1 MSENEYIVTAR
12 KWRPLDFSSV
22 VGQSHITQ
30 TLSNAIKSGRIH
42 HAYLFTGPRGV
53 GKTTTARI
61 YARELIKYGIG
72 ENSDK
77 QNIDANSLEII
88 EIDGASNN
96 SVEDVRL
103 LRENSKYPPSLGKY
117 KIYIIDEVHMLST
130 AAFNALLK
138 TLEEPPPHLIFMF
151 ATTEAHKLP
160 ATIISR
166 CQRFDFRRMSI
177 KDISSQLKFIAE
189 KENIKIDTESILAI
203 AKGADGSMR
212 DSQSIFDQAVAF
224 CGENIEYSSLA
235 SALNLINEDFFF
247 SISDNVFSGDV
258 SAMFDISASISDL
271 GYDLRDCLN
280 GMLEH
285 FRIILKICSGADS
298 SSSELSEKSQKRYSE
313 TAKNFSSGDVIR
325 IMNLISKTESELRY
339 SSGAEILFELT
350 LVKLA
355 EITRTKNLKLILD
368 AIKNT
373 QIDESSE
380 KKKPEINTQKT
391 FSKSPITKPTPPKL
405 SENKKNNTLAKT
417 KEELSGGWNSFFDEL
432 LASDSSLR
440 VFNDSEQ
447 EFLANT
453 VISRVDNSFTF
464 DYLKKK
470 KNFISEKLNNFFS
483 SQIDFRLEMVE
494 EIKKKESPE
503 SVIIPEKTRTYK
515 ISPKP
520 ETDKFLSAS
529 EAIPYVKKNVIEK
542 YIIDEFGADE
552 QVF

>member
-61 YARELIKYGIG
+61 YAHELINYGIG
-72 ENSDK
+72 DDSAK
-77 QNIDANSLEII
+77 QNTDANALEII

-177 KDISSQLKFIAE
+177 KDISSQLKYIAE
-189 KENIKIDTESILAI
+189 KENIKIDEQSILAI
-203 AKGADGSMR
+203 AKSADGSMR

-258 SAMFDISASISDL
+258 SAMFEISASVSDL

-298 SSSELSEKSQKRYSE
+298 ESSELSEKSQIRYSE
-313 TAKNFSSGDVIR
+313 TSKKFSSGDLIR
-325 IMNLISKTESELRY
+325 IMSLISKTESELRY

-355 EITRTKNLKLILD
+355 KITRTKDLKLILE
-368 AIKNT
+368 AIKDN
-373 QIDESSE
+373 QISESPE
-380 KKKPEINTQKT
+380 KKKTELNLQKT
-391 FSKSPITKPTPPKL
+391 IPKSPTELK
-405 SENKKNNTLAKT
+405 ERKKNNSITKT
-417 KEELSGGWNSFFDEL
+417 KEELSSDWNSFLDEL
-432 LASDSSLR
+432 LALDSSLR
-440 VFNDSEQ
+440 VLSGSEQ

-464 DYLKKK
+464 EFLKKK

-483 SQIDFRLEMVE
+483 SQIDFRLELVKE
-494 EIKKKESPE
+494 IQEIKKKDTPVISISPKK
-503 SVIIPEKTRTYK
+503 ITTYK
-515 ISPKP
+515 INTKP
-520 ETDKFLSAS
+520 ETDKYLSAAD
-529 EAIPYVKKNVIEK
+529 AIPYEKKNIVEK
-542 YIIDEFGADE
+542 FIIDEFGADE
-552 QVF
+552 QVY